1 MTVFRTQGVFTT
13 PPAWAYDAGMGTV
26 APGTTGP
33 TAAVL
38 EPNAPPSS
46 YAVAAAIDGEQG
58 AILRLVGL
66 TFLRGCFI
74 FPGLWVVNKITK
86 AELDALKLLA
96 LSFGGSATITL
107 GMVAYYLV
115 QRRVLQWRSQTALP
129 VV

>member
-1 MTVFRTQGVFTT
+1 VGVRRRHGLRRTRHDRADICGRRAQRAALGT
-13 PPAWAYDAGMGTV
+13 PSLA
-26 APGTTGP
+26 
-33 TAAVL
+33 
-38 EPNAPPSS
+38 
-46 YAVAAAIDGEQG
+46 AAAIDGEQG
-58 AILRLVGL
+58 AILRLIGL
-66 TFLRGCFI
+66 TALRGCFI
-74 FPGLWVVNKITK
+74 FPGLWIVNKVTK